1 MSRSKD
7 KLYALLRDENGA
19 YSNSKSLSQLWRSIV
34 KFLFDYYRKTQWR
47 KMFVKLPIKDLKI
60 IKESF
65 KELVDA
71 INVGD
76 TQKGLD
82 SLRKILFDTKGQLIF
97 ETKPL
102 PKGSITYR
110 MRRRDDYYLYKNED
124 MFHIPFDKLKVVTS
138 YRYSISGFPC
148 LYLGASLYSCWE
160 ETRRPDLLK
169 VNFSAFKTLKKLNFI
184 NILCPDDVDS
194 LLNLKRFIIF
204 ALCTNFVHPDDDNKS
219 FKFQYAVPEL
229 ILSLLVHEREINA
242 SLKDIDGIRYISTRY
257 FRDDEMFGVEP
268 IFYNYV
274 IPIKEYVEEGHCP
287 QLKQLFKVTNAKA
300 YFDRML
306 RQYNFRNPQVR
317 INNYT
322 GSLFDL
328 MERNMWKGKDFKKIK
343 DKKL

>member
-204 ALCTNFVHPDDDNKS
+204 ALCTTFVHPDDDNKS